1 MPTDAEQLVYVM
13 YTSGST
19 GTPKGVADTHH
30 TGLHPAVDRYWRGG
44 RHERV
49 PMHSPYG
56 FDASMFE
63 IWMPLLTGGTVV
75 VAPAG
80 RLDAADLAAAI
91 SGHGVTG
98 LFVSAGLFRGLGEER
113 PECFRGVREIWAGG
127 DVVSPTAVRRV
138 RQGWARSSPTS
149 TGPRRPRCSPR

>member
-1 MPTDAEQLVYVM
+1 MVHLA
-13 YTSGST
+13 
-19 GTPKGVADTHH
+19 A
-30 TGLHPAVDRYWRGG
+30 DRYWRGG

-49 PMHSPYG
+49 LMHSPYA
-56 FDASMFE
+56 FDASTFE
-63 IWMPLLTGGTVV
+63 IWTPLLTGGTVV

-98 LFVSAGLFRGLGEER
+98 LFVSAGLFRVLAEEQAQVL
-113 PECFRGVREIWAGG
+113 RGVREIWAGG

-138 RQGWARSSPTS
+138 LETCRARSSPTS